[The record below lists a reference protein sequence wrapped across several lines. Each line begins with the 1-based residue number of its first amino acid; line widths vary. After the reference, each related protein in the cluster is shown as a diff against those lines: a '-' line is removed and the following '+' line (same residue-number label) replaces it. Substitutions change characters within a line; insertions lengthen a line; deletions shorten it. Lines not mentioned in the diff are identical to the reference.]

1 MSAGERTQES
11 VVMTRR
17 KRSRRPSHLRLLT
30 DADVADA
37 EPPAPQPDPGVTAEL
52 DDDMLSEADL
62 DAVAR
67 QFFEA
72 TREKDR

>member
-1 MSAGERTQES
+1 MKTHRQ
-11 VVMTRR
+11 RR
-17 KRSRRPSHLRLLT
+17 RRPSHLRLVT
-30 DADVADA
+30 DADVAGA
-37 EPPAPQPDPGVTAEL
+37 EPQRAPRPDPGVTSEL
-52 DDDMLSEADL
+52 DDDMLSELDL

>member
-1 MSAGERTQES
+1 MSP
-11 VVMTRR
+11 R
-17 KRSRRPSHLRLLT
+17 KRSRRPSHLRLVT
-30 DADVADA
+30 DAQVAGA
-37 EPPAPQPDPGVTAEL
+37 EPPPAPQPDPGVTSEL